1 MNLFLHA
8 VSGSS
13 IIKQSGGYASGPDH
27 FPYPYRHKEVIK
39 NYGNGSKLTSN
50 PDVMAFEDPSAIVA
64 IQQRVK

>member
-13 IIKQSGGYASGPDH
+13 IIKQSGGYASGLDH

-39 NYGNGSKLTSN
+39 NYGNGSKLN
-50 PDVMAFEDPSAIVA
+50 PNISLTLMLWLLKI
-64 IQQRVK
+64 RLL